1 METLVVELTHKNAL
15 QLLKDLEAM
24 DIIRLHSDEEV
35 PKKKLSDKYRG
46 ILPKEAGEDLINHVN
61 QMRSEWGSIY

>member
-15 QLLKDLEAM
+15 QLLRDLEAM
-24 DIIRLHSDEEV
+24 DIIRLHSENET
-35 PKKKLSDKYRG
+35 PKKKLSEKYRG

-61 QMRSEWGSIY
+61 QMRSEWDDI

>member
-24 DIIRLHSDEEV
+24 DIIRLHDDKEA
-35 PKKKLSDKYRG
+35 PKKKMSEKYKG
-46 ILPKEAGEDLINHVN
+46 ILPREAGEELINYINHSRN
-61 QMRSEWGSIY
+61 EWDNT

>member
-24 DIIRLHSDEEV
+24 DIIRLHSEEEV

-61 QMRSEWGSIY
+61 QMRNEWGSI

>member
-24 DIIRLHSDEEV
+24 DKDRFGNPLTIKLTGPVEAYFHTAAESDEGADGAE
-35 PKKKLSDKYRG
+35 
-46 ILPKEAGEDLINHVN
+46 
-61 QMRSEWGSIY
+61 

>member
-24 DIIRLHSDEEV
+24 DIIRLHDDVET
-35 PKKKLSDKYRG
+35 PKKKLSEKYRG
-46 ILPKEAGEDLINHVN
+46 ILSREAGEELIDYVN
-61 QMRSEWGSIY
+61 QSRSEWGNI

>member
-15 QLLKDLEAM
+15 QLLRDLEAM
-24 DIIRLHSDEEV
+24 NIIRLHGEEEA
-35 PKKKLSDKYRG
+35 PKQKLSDKYRG

-61 QMRSEWGSIY
+61 QMRNEWGNI

>member
-35 PKKKLSDKYRG
+35 PKKSCLTNTEEFFQKKQARILS
-46 ILPKEAGEDLINHVN
+46 IT
-61 QMRSEWGSIY
+61 